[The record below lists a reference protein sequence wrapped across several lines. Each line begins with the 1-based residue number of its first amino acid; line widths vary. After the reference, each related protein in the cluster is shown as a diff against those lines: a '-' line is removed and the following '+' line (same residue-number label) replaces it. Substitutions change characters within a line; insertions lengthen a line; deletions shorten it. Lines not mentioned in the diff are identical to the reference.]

1 MMQQQVYQQDATM
14 QEQIGQQMVLC
25 PVRFV
30 YETQMLMQPGEQ
42 IQQPQTILI
51 NPQNPPPWIQNRPVQ
66 NRVIYVQQVPGGYIP
81 SQQQHIDQNQLY
93 IQNYGYQNV
102 PQVLVQNQEQRMQM
116 IAPNIMTNVQPNI
129 QTNIGPVQ
137 NPNVQRIISNVPMQN
152 QMNMNQPVNQPMP
165 INRQIISSQM
175 ISMNEVPNN
184 VDTQEM
190 PASNIYRQTPQIIQ
204 DPRFSSQT
212 ITMTPNNMQN
222 GPRYETNT
230 NVCQIRPTQ
239 PMTQPMPPYPRPSSV
254 AEPRKLINKATNF
267 NTMTTNV
274 RTPTQMLRPI
284 QPRPN
289 QIRPNT
295 NFLPIQPANSQST
308 ANSNRKIMPNLIPAT
323 NMNDTTSRSVA
334 YNRKRKSESPD
345 EIHKKI
351 PISNT
356 SDGVVLIKQVESAAK
371 VSDVGVNT
379 SPIHK
384 ADGRII
390 IHNMQITPITASNQG
405 NKMKEAAAKH
415 VRNTTTLEPQ
425 DVVRNAPAPPAPS
438 KSFSSLVEKE
448 KLIRNTVYTQARGR
462 VLSDKAV
469 SDVTKQENSVDT
481 SRMEITCS
489 SNENRTAEA
498 KPAPTLNHDARH
510 CDISENKTAEPKQS
524 QPEVVKEAK
533 TVKVENKCAVTEN
546 ITPEQ
551 TPQADQ
557 ARDTNGHAE
566 NETAESKTQPK
577 IMKEIK
583 KEKNEDAM
591 DVSPVKKEDGK
602 PKYSKIKQEKIPKE
616 ERIEKCDVT
625 TKPDVK
631 VKEDRDFILTHV
643 LGGFV
648 IQESNVAFPIR
659 KPLKEKTLEIN
670 EVKQQDKDKDTKE
683 IKNTSK
689 ILDISNLNI
698 EECENMR
705 GSSDGDGRQK
715 ENPFSTLKLG
725 TVKKWTAEQ
734 LSAHLSKYSWAET
747 VSVLQEHE
755 IDGESLSLVSKLQL
769 ISIGVSENHAD
780 IIADFIKK

>member
-1 MMQQQVYQQDATM
+1 M

-102 PQVLVQNQEQRMQM
+102 PQVLLQNQDQRMQM

-129 QTNIGPVQ
+129 QQNIGPVQ
-137 NPNVQRIISNVPMQN
+137 NQNVQRIISNVPMQN
-152 QMNMNQPVNQPMP
+152 QININQQVNQQMP
-165 INRQIISSQM
+165 INRQIISNQM
-175 ISMNEVPNN
+175 VNMNEVVNN
-184 VDTQEM
+184 VEQQEI
-190 PASNIYRQTPQIIQ
+190 PATNIYRQTPQIIQ

-212 ITMTPNNMQN
+212 IMMPNNMQN
-222 GPRYETNT
+222 GPRFETNT

-239 PMTQPMPPYPRPSSV
+239 PMTQAIPPYPRPNTIP
-254 AEPRKLINKATNF
+254 EPRKLVNKATNF
-267 NTMTTNV
+267 NTMTTNI

-295 NFLPIQPANSQST
+295 NFLPIQPANSQ
-308 ANSNRKIMPNLIPAT
+308 NNNNNRKIMPNLIPAT
-323 NMNDTTSRSVA
+323 NMSDSTKNVT

-351 PISNT
+351 PINNT
-356 SDGVVLIKQVESAAK
+356 NDMVVIKQVDNIAK
-371 VSDVGVNT
+371 MSDVGVNT

-390 IHNMQITPITASNQG
+390 INNMQITPINNNQN
-405 NKMKEAAAKH
+405 NKIKEETIKN

-425 DVVRNAPAPPAPS
+425 NVVRNVSIQATPS

-462 VLSDKAV
+462 VLNDKAI
-469 SDVTKQENSVDT
+469 SDVTKQENNIDT
-481 SRMEITCS
+481 NKMEITY
-489 SNENRTAEA
+489 SNENKTAES
-498 KPAPTLNHDARH
+498 KSLPILT
-510 CDISENKTAEPKQS
+510 DIKHNVNENKTAEPKQT
-524 QPEVVKEAK
+524 QPEVVNEVK
-533 TVKVENKCAVTEN
+533 TMKIEIKYVVEQTEPIPQTNKKDVKTSHIENK
-546 ITPEQ
+546 
-551 TPQADQ
+551 
-557 ARDTNGHAE
+557 
-566 NETAESKTQPK
+566 TAESKTQPK

-583 KEKNEDAM
+583 QEKNIEPM

-602 PKYSKIKQEKIPKE
+602 VKNVKIKQEIKPKE
-616 ERIEKCDVT
+616 EKIEKCDVT
-625 TKPDVK
+625 TKPEVK

-670 EVKQQDKDKDTKE
+670 EVKQQDKDKDKDTKE

-689 ILDISNLNI
+689 ILDISHLNI
-698 EECENMR
+698 DECENMK
-705 GSSDGDGRQK
+705 GNDGESRLK
-715 ENPFSTLKLG
+715 ENPFSSLKLG
-725 TVKKWTAEQ
+725 TVKKWTAEE
-734 LSAHLSKYSWAET
+734 LSTHLSKYSWNET